1 MRADDYL
8 TFTLLTSPAIFFGA
22 TDYISG
28 HHMTLT

>member
-8 TFTLLTSPAIFFGA
+8 TLLTSPAIFFRA
-22 TDYISG
+22 ADYISG